1 MVSIFSKILTKKNK
15 KQFLKYI
22 IVGVF
27 SVLIDYLFFNLF
39 SLVFNLNISKG
50 IGFCCGAIWSYFMNK
65 TFTFKF
71 FRNTKLSPIFFIVVY
86 VLGLIFNIISF
97 DLFGSIINDID
108 LVFVI
113 ATSIS
118 IFWNF
123 LGQKLVVFNN
133 KIYD

>member
-1 MVSIFSKILTKKNK
+1 
-15 KQFLKYI
+15 
-22 IVGVF
+22 
-27 SVLIDYLFFNLF
+27 
-39 SLVFNLNISKG
+39 
-50 IGFCCGAIWSYFMNK
+50 MNK

-97 DLFGSIINDID
+97 DLFSSIINDID